1 MKYLNK
7 IIFSIYK
14 SLVILE
20 IWLAFVGAIYSRI
33 APFLLQPMKKCYKKH
48 MTFKTV

>member
-14 SLVILE
+14 SLAILE

-33 APFLLQPMKKCYKKH
+33 APFLLILKRYKKH